1 MELYLIRHGETD
13 WNVQGRMQG
22 QMDIELNQNGI
33 DLAKVTARGMADIPF
48 DLCITSP
55 LKRARQ
61 TADIVLE
68 GKDIPVIEDERIA
81 ELSFGSW
88 EGLGCRKENY
98 EVPVSIE
105 RFRQFYTD
113 PLNFE
118 PAEDGETIAALCE
131 RTAQFWQE
139 LIGKKEYQDKTI
151 LIATHGCAVRAILR
165 NVYEDKTDYWHG
177 RVPANCAVNIVEVSD
192 GKAVLK
198 EEDKIYYDPAAAVD
212 YFTRV

>member
-1 MELYLIRHGETD
+1 MEAGKVWD
-13 WNVQGRMQG
+13 AGR
-22 QMDIELNQNGI
+22 
-33 DLAKVTARGMADIPF
+33 
-48 DLCITSP
+48 
-55 LKRARQ
+55 
-61 TADIVLE
+61 
-68 GKDIPVIEDERIA
+68 
-81 ELSFGSW
+81 
-88 EGLGCRKENY
+88 ENY